1 MRLGMLDEHKVFV
14 EEVEV
19 MFKSFT
25 DYTMA
30 HVHFKSHGAQSS
42 A

>member
-1 MRLGMLDEHKVFV
+1 MRLGMLDEHKVIV

-19 MFKSFT
+19 MHKSFT
-25 DYTMA
+25 DLSMT